1 MWIAWQSA
9 SYEAIQTMRFGNR
22 AIPMLV
28 LTCAV
33 LSSRAHH
40 AVAQTPPLDRWVK
53 SDLRPGAIA
62 APNFPPVATLGPY
75 PTLFPYR
82 AVSSGY
88 PQPRGHQIIY
98 TSRNS
103 YVYRPVTNLRGMVAT
118 AIEDLRAGRFEE
130 ALVELEPARAETA
143 SEGFAALLESQAQ
156 FALGKYS
163 KAVEALRTALTNL
176 PQDRWG
182 QTVVDHQEYFGS
194 SDRYMKSLYALASHV
209 RQQPNDRAAHFLLGW
224 HLGFLGHATGAT
236 RELQAAIELSTSRDQ
251 LAEQLLAHVTRRD
264 ESRGNKPAKA
274 GPAAADSPRSGPR
287 EF

>member
-1 MWIAWQSA
+1 
-9 SYEAIQTMRFGNR
+9 MRCGAR
-22 AIPMLV
+22 AILLLV

-33 LSSRAHH
+33 LLSRAHQT
-40 AVAQTPPLDRWVK
+40 VAQSPSLDRWVK
-53 SDLRPGAIA
+53 SDLRPGVIA

-75 PTLFPYR
+75 PTLFPYS

-103 YVYRPVTNLRGMVAT
+103 YAYRPVTNLRGMVAT
-118 AIEDLRAGRFEE
+118 AIEDLRTGQFEE
-130 ALVELEPARAETA
+130 ALVELEPVR
-143 SEGFAALLESQAQ
+143 SENATDGFTALLESQAQ

-176 PQDRWG
+176 PPDRWG

-194 SDRYMKSLYALASHV
+194 SDRYMKHLYALASYV
-209 RQQPNDRAAHFLLGW
+209 RQQPNDRAAQILLGW
-224 HLGFLGHATGAT
+224 HLGFLGHTTGAT
-236 RELQAAIELSTSRDQ
+236 RELMELSTPRDQ
-251 LAEQLLAHVTRRD
+251 LAEQLLAHFSHRA
-264 ESRGNKPAKA
+264 ELRGSNPANVR
-274 GPAAADSPRSGPR
+274 PASADFQRSGPR